1 MNTTANNGTV
11 VWAEVPTIGA
21 IWYIGVVLNLAGGV
35 LATLGIS
42 LQRWRHQ
49 HHKSQQREDVA
60 TRIWWI
66 GFVLLSVD
74 AVLCF
79 LSYAFAAMLKLA
91 PLGIV
96 ALVFN
101 TSLAPA
107 CMKQQVH
114 KWDTRGAL
122 IVCVGA
128 IVAISCA
135 NPKTPSYS
143 LDQLTTYLNRTHVLV
158 FLGVMNAVLLGLLAA
173 VVVLQTR
180 CEGLEA
186 ERLRLQ
192 LQHRGTTQAE
202 HRGPLDWG
210 GPESGS
216 GRSSPTSESTA
227 TESVVTAPS
236 QAASSP
242 GRGPIAAPTG
252 AGLALSLADR
262 LRGGGERSRP
272 AGGPARASGGSDGG
286 GGGSGGGGAAKIAI
300 PPDLGDSAFNSGS
313 EVTVELCETDATE
326 EERYG
331 GGGGSSLVSPGML
344 SGPSAEDTEESQGTG
359 TEGFALDDAEEA
371 RVAAVDYA
379 ETQLAGSTV
388 WGGLYLIEPQ
398 MKRVHAIVLPAA
410 AGISGG
416 QAVLFSKISVE
427 MAKSTVMGYDY
438 PFVHGHAYP
447 FVLCMVVLLSI
458 QVKLLS
464 KALVAFHAF
473 RVVATY
479 QIVRLVVCIL
489 GGILF
494 FHELDVPTIGE
505 NVLYLAGCG
514 IQVLGALAMRGQS
527 GQAGGGVGE
536 HGGPQDDAGGNGT
549 AADRSRDDLDDM
561 LQLLD
566 IDTTTRNWTLVELRQ
581 QIVLEKATG
590 TRLQAEIEEK
600 DARITMMQISLAET
614 HSARERVGSEDA
626 AVVSA

>member
-1 MNTTANNGTV
+1 MNTTTNGTAPWEEAV
-11 VWAEVPTIGA
+11 IPPTL
-21 IWYIGVVLNLAGGV
+21 WYIGVVLNLAGGV

-49 HHKSQQREDVA
+49 HRKTQQRDDDA

-66 GFVLLSVD
+66 GFVLMAID

-107 CMKQQVH
+107 CLKQQVH

-122 IVCVGA
+122 IVFVGA

-143 LDQLTTYLNRTHVLV
+143 LEQLTSCLYRTHVIV
-158 FLGVMNAVLLGLLAA
+158 FFGVMNAVLLALLVA
-173 VVVLQTR
+173 VVVLQTH

-192 LQHRGTTQAE
+192 LRHRATTQAP
-202 HRGPLDWG
+202 RGPPDWG
-210 GPESGS
+210 GADPGS
-216 GRSSPTSESTA
+216 GRSSPTSEATA

-242 GRGPIAAPTG
+242 GLGPMSAPTG
-252 AGLALSLADR
+252 GALGLANR
-262 LRGGGERSRP
+262 LLGGGERSRP
-272 AGGPARASGGSDGG
+272 AGGTAGAGIGG
-286 GGGSGGGGAAKIAI
+286 GGGGAAKMAI
-300 PPDLGDSAFNSGS
+300 PELGDSIFDSDS
-313 EVTVELCETDATE
+313 EVTVELYETDAAE
-326 EERYG
+326 DERDDG
-331 GGGGSSLVSPGML
+331 SEGSSLVSPDKL
-344 SGPSAEDTEESQGTG
+344 SGPLADETEESQGT
-359 TEGFALDDAEEA
+359 EEQSFVRDGEEAA

-379 ETQLAGSTV
+379 ETQLADSTV
-388 WGGLYLIEPQ
+388 WGRLYLIEPQ
-398 MKRVHAIVLPAA
+398 MKRIHAIALPTA

-416 QAVLFSKISVE
+416 QAVMFSKISVE
-427 MAKSTVMGYDY
+427 MAKSTVMGFDY
-438 PFVHGHAYP
+438 PYLHGQSYP

-464 KALVAFHAF
+464 RALVAFHAF

-494 FHELDVPTIGE
+494 FHEMSEPLTPAE
-505 NVLYLAGCG
+505 NVLYIAGCA

-527 GQAGGGVGE
+527 GQTGGSVGE
-536 HGGPQDDAGGNGT
+536 HGGAQDDAGYNGT
-549 AADRSRDDLDDM
+549 SADRPRDDLDDM

-566 IDTTTRNWTLVELRQ
+566 IDTTTRNWTLVELKQ
-581 QIVLEKATG
+581 QVVLEKATG
-590 TRLQAEIEEK
+590 TRLRAEIEEK
-600 DARITMMQISLAET
+600 DARITMMQISLAEA
-614 HSARERVGSEDA
+614 HSARGRVTSEEDA
-626 AVVSA
+626 TAASAR